1 MCLCVCVYKCVILEI
16 SSSPKV
22 PLLVCTKPLANGY
35 FWDVSQK
42 LQVRVVHEKY
52 IPSSLGLFMIITHLG
67 SEMRMFNPAQL
78 GLKLSGHPLQ
88 VEIHNI
94 TQTRIINI
102 LV

>member
-1 MCLCVCVYKCVILEI
+1 MK
-16 SSSPKV
+16 
-22 PLLVCTKPLANGY
+22 
-35 FWDVSQK
+35 
-42 LQVRVVHEKY
+42 KY

>member
-1 MCLCVCVYKCVILEI
+1 MK
-16 SSSPKV
+16 
-22 PLLVCTKPLANGY
+22 
-35 FWDVSQK
+35 
-42 LQVRVVHEKY
+42 KY

-67 SEMRMFNPAQL
+67 SGMRMFNPAQL

-94 TQTRIINI
+94 TQTRIINM